1 MRLIAVPAA
10 VTAPPAGPPTA
21 RGDAADAPRRLRL
34 GQRLW
39 RFLHTP
45 KGLLLLVFLPLLLV
59 GGGAPGWPATLPHV
73 VAAVVGAV
81 LVDLLVACVALRPAF
96 WPSGALLSGL
106 IVAFVLGPETAWPAT
121 LLVGAL
127 ATASKHLLRW
137 RRLQLFNPA
146 ALALLVSVPLF
157 GAGQSWWGAL
167 AERPWP
173 WALLLL
179 AGGVLVVDR
188 VNRFPLV
195 LAFTGAYFAL
205 LTLAGLVAPAAAA
218 ELFRPPFLQ
227 AALFLA
233 LFMLTDPPTA
243 PARPAEQVGIGL
255 LGAAVA
261 CLAQALG
268 AGQTYLLLGL
278 LAGNLALAGRRW
290 FGAQGALGAQGG
302 RDGTPSKEPA
312 RG

>member
-1 MRLIAVPAA
+1 V
-10 VTAPPAGPPTA
+10 
-21 RGDAADAPRRLRL
+21 APR
-34 GQRLW
+34 
-39 RFLHTP
+39 
-45 KGLLLLVFLPLLLV
+45 
-59 GGGAPGWPATLPHV
+59 GGRRRCPTSSPPSPGPCWSI
-73 VAAVVGAV
+73 
-81 LVDLLVACVALRPAF
+81 C
-96 WPSGALLSGL
+96 W
-106 IVAFVLGPETAWPAT
+106 W
-121 LLVGAL
+121 
-127 ATASKHLLRW
+127 
-137 RRLQLFNPA
+137 RLQLFNPA

-173 WALLLL
+173 WVLLL

-188 VNRFPLV
+188 VNPFPLV

-227 AALFLA
+227 AAQFLA

-255 LGAAVA
+255 LAAAVA
-261 CLAQALG
+261 CLAQVLG
-268 AGQTYLLLGL
+268 AGQMYLLIGL

-290 FGAQGALGAQGG
+290 LGPLGPLGG
-302 RDGTPSKEPA
+302 PAGTPAKEPA

>member
-1 MRLIAVPAA
+1 MRLTAVPAA
-10 VTAPPAGPPTA
+10 VTAPPAGPPAA

-34 GQRLW
+34 RMRLW

-59 GGGAPGWPATLPHV
+59 GGGAPGWQATLPHV
-73 VAAVVGAV
+73 VAAVAGAV
-81 LVDLLVACVALRPAF
+81 LVDLLVACVALRT
-96 WPSGALLSGL
+96 
-106 IVAFVLGPETAWPAT
+106 LG
-121 LLVGAL
+121 
-127 ATASKHLLRW
+127 
-137 RRLQLFNPA
+137 
-146 ALALLVSVPLF
+146 
-157 GAGQSWWGAL
+157 
-167 AERPWP
+167 
-173 WALLLL
+173 
-179 AGGVLVVDR
+179 
-188 VNRFPLV
+188 
-195 LAFTGAYFAL
+195 
-205 LTLAGLVAPAAAA
+205 GLVAPAAAA

-261 CLAQALG
+261 CLAQVLG
-268 AGQTYLLLGL
+268 AGQTYLLIGL

-290 FGAQGALGAQGG
+290 LGPLGPLGPQVALGAQGG